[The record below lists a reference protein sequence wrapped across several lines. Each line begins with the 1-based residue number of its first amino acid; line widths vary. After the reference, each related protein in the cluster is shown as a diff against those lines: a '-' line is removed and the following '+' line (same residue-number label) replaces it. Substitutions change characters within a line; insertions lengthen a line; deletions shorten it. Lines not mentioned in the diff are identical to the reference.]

1 MIHSL
6 PSALTDP
13 FRKRKAAKNPRTAM
27 ISVLGKQ
34 LSFDFLFALPP
45 DNDKDSFKYGQR
57 LSVYFFS
64 KESKSYGNHYFVG

>member
-1 MIHSL
+1 
-6 PSALTDP
+6 
-13 FRKRKAAKNPRTAM
+13 M